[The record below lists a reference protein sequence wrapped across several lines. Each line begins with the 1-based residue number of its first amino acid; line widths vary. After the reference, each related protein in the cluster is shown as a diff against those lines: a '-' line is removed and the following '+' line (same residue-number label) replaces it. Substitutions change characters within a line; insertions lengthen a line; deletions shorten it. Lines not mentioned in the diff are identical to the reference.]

1 MTGRRTDWQDLLFG
15 LFLIAVAGIALA
27 ATRTL
32 SGGTAA
38 DMGPG
43 YMPRAIAIML
53 LAFGLWFSIRGI
65 RRPFVGIAPVRLQ
78 PLLAI
83 TASVAVFALSA
94 TRFGLALS
102 SFAAILI
109 ASLATREARPIET
122 LLFALGLSAAA
133 VLLFVKALA
142 LPVPIWPGAW
152 F

>member
-1 MTGRRTDWQDLLFG
+1 MNARRTDWQDLLFG

-27 ATRTL
+27 ATRNL
-32 SGGTAA
+32 SGGNAA

-53 LAFGLWFSIRGI
+53 LGFGLWFSIRGI
-65 RRPFVGIAPVRLQ
+65 RRPFVGIAAVRLQ

-83 TASVAVFALSA
+83 TASVAVFALTAS
-94 TRFGLALS
+94 RFGLALS

-109 ASLATREARPIET
+109 ASFATREARPVESVV
-122 LLFALGLSAAA
+122 FALALSTAA
-133 VLLFVKALA
+133 VLLFVKVLA

>member
-1 MTGRRTDWQDLLFG
+1 MTRRRTDWPDLLFG
-15 LFLIAVAGIALA
+15 LFLILVAGIALV
-27 ATRTL
+27 ATRNL

-43 YMPRAIAIML
+43 YMPRAIAIGL
-53 LAFGLWFSIRGI
+53 LAFGLWFGIRGI
-65 RRPFVGIAPVRLQ
+65 SRPYVGIAPVLLR

-83 TASVAVFALSA
+83 TASVAVFALTT

-109 ASLATREARPIET
+109 ASFATREARFLET
-122 LLFALGLSAAA
+122 VLFALALSAAA
-133 VLLFVKALA
+133 VLLFVKVLA
-142 LPVPIWPGAW
+142 LPVQIWPSAW

>member
-1 MTGRRTDWQDLLFG
+1 MNVRRTDWQDLLFG

-32 SGGTAA
+32 SGGNAA

-43 YMPRAIAIML
+43 YMPRAIALAL
-53 LAFGLWFSIRGI
+53 LAFGLWFGIRGI
-65 RRPFVGIAPVRLQ
+65 SRPFLGIAPVLAR

-83 TASVAVFALSA
+83 TASVAVFALTAS
-94 TRFGLALS
+94 RFGLALS

-109 ASLATREARPIET
+109 ASLATREARPVESI
-122 LLFALGLSAAA
+122 LFALALSAAA
-133 VLLFVKALA
+133 VLLFVKVLA
-142 LPVPIWPGAW
+142 LPVPIWPSAW

>member
-1 MTGRRTDWQDLLFG
+1 MNARRTDWQDLLFG
-15 LFLIAVAGIALA
+15 LFLIIVAGIALV
-27 ATRTL
+27 ATRKL

-38 DMGPG
+38 DMGPA

-53 LAFGLWFSIRGI
+53 LGFGLWFSIRGFT
-65 RRPFVGIAPVRLQ
+65 RPYLGIAPVLVR

-94 TRFGLALS
+94 SRFGLALS

-109 ASLATREARPIET
+109 ASFATREAKPVESVV
-122 LLFALGLSAAA
+122 FALALSTAA
-133 VLLFVKALA
+133 VLLFIKVLA
-142 LPVPIWPGAW
+142 LPVPIWPSGW

>member
-1 MTGRRTDWQDLLFG
+1 MNVRRTDRQDLLFG
-15 LFLIAVAGIALA
+15 LFLIVVAGIALA
-27 ATRTL
+27 ATRKL
-32 SGGTAA
+32 SGGNAA

-53 LAFGLWFSIRGI
+53 LGFGLWFSIRGI
-65 RRPFVGIAPVRLQ
+65 RRPFVGIAPIRLQ

-83 TASVAVFALSA
+83 TASVAVFALTAS
-94 TRFGLALS
+94 RLGLALS

-109 ASLATREARPIET
+109 ASFATREARPVESVV
-122 LLFALGLSAAA
+122 FALALSTAA
-133 VLLFVKALA
+133 VLLFVKVLA